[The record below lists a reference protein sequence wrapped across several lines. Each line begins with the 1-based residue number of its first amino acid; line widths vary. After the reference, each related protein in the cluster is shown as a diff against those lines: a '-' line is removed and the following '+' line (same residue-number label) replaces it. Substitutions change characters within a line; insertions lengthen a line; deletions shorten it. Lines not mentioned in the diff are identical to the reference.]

1 MDVTFK
7 KDRKDLQ
14 GEVKIKSMEMEH
26 IDEDFQPEIEE
37 CSLKQKFI
45 TISPEC
51 VRCNLCAEE
60 CPVDA
65 IAGADRKSV
74 V

>member
-37 CSLKQKFI
+37 CSL
-45 TISPEC
+45 
-51 VRCNLCAEE
+51 CNSF
-60 CPVDA
+60 P
-65 IAGADRKSV
+65 
-74 V
+74 